1 MILTALLPFFSTAFV
16 AQALT
21 FKPPSTSP
29 TAPSANYVGA
39 NNGTLPISPIVP
51 GRSFDRFIQIWLE
64 NTDFATASAAPVFQ
78 SLASQGILLNKY
90 FALTHP
96 SEPNY
101 VASVGGDY
109 WGMANDNMFNIPSNI
124 ATIVDVLDTKSI
136 SWASYSEN
144 MPTDNFGGFNFA
156 STNYVSGTG
165 TYTYYVRKHNPL
177 VIYDSVATNPSRAT
191 RIRNFNDFAADVN
204 ANAIPQ
210 WAFVTPNMVNDAH
223 DTDVT
228 YSSAWLNYW
237 LVPLLSNPNFN
248 NDRTLIL
255 LTFDENSNSGVNNQI
270 WSVLLGGAVP
280 TALQRDDRLDLLYA
294 LLLTQH
300 GAGQLGTRLS
310 RPVRYEQ
317 DARKRVFSRRF
328 CRGLHQPGREPNSDP
343 QQERHRARPA
353 ESEPGSRHSLSA
365 TGHLRCRSWRRAR
378 NCLMSIA
385 QRAPPGRNQPP
396 PNSSVGTGSEG
407 FCEFV

>member
-1 MILTALLPFFSTAFV
+1 MILTTLLPFFSTAFV

-144 MPTDNFGGFNFA
+144 MPTDDFGGFNFA

-177 VIYDSVATNPSRAT
+177 VIYDSVAKNPSRAT
-191 RIRNFNDFAADVN
+191 RIRNFNDFAADIN

-210 WAFVTPNMVNDAH
+210 WVFVTPNMVNDAH

-255 LTFDENSNSGVNNQI
+255 LTFDENENSGVNNQI

-280 TALQRDDRLDLLYA
+280 AALHGTTDSTFYTHYSSLSTVQANWA
-294 LLLTQH
+294 LGSLGRFDTNKTLANVYSPVAAAVGYTNQVVNPIPILSKSGTEPGPLNPNPALVTPYPPPDTSAV
-300 GAGQLGTRLS
+300 GAGGG
-310 RPVRYEQ
+310 PVI
-317 DARKRVFSRRF
+317 V
-328 CRGLHQPGREPNSDP
+328 L
-343 QQERHRARPA
+343 
-353 ESEPGSRHSLSA
+353 
-365 TGHLRCRSWRRAR
+365 
-378 NCLMSIA
+378 
-385 QRAPPGRNQPP
+385 
-396 PNSSVGTGSEG
+396 
-407 FCEFV
+407 